1 MEKLSKREKKIRKL
15 EKKLQKLKDKEYKKN
30 SSDVMELT
38 VQKVTIPK
46 LIDLPSY
53 RNDETAPEPMPM
65 PPEEAAG
72 AAEPSES
79 LSMPFQETTMD
90 AAAKPEPLP
99 LPLKDKEMDGAAA
112 PRVSDAVSTQVLDHP
127 TTDKKVDEKEDEKE
141 EKSLEAGAQDIKTMA
156 EKSVYEKILEQAR
169 ETDKRRPVYT
179 TGYFRSVRMIFTA
192 FFADP
197 QATLSAQLTDPDHR
211 AAWTFFMTGVA
222 AFLAGGLFSG
232 GIASGL
238 QAAVL
243 YTIYMMIYPF
253 LVAIVSG
260 AGRNVGIRDI
270 LSVFWV
276 SGIFI
281 DCVHV
286 FSVLCM
292 LMGLWFLA
300 IVAEILALPLGIVFN
315 YMATTAVYGGDNK
328 RAIRTTII
336 ALVTFMLLMIAAGFL
351 LIAISIINS
360 ALGQMMDG
368 GFNIPALIEFIL
380 QYVK

>member
-1 MEKLSKREKKIRKL
+1 MEKRSKREKKIRKL
-15 EKKLQKLKDKEYKKN
+15 EKKLQKLKDKEYQHEDR
-30 SSDVMELT
+30 DVMELT
-38 VQKVTIPK
+38 VQKVTIPRLVDQRAK
-46 LIDLPSY
+46 SD
-53 RNDETAPEPMPM
+53 
-65 PPEEAAG
+65 
-72 AAEPSES
+72 AEQGDTIQDTIQPSEV
-79 LSMPFQETTMD
+79 
-90 AAAKPEPLP
+90 K
-99 LPLKDKEMDGAAA
+99 
-112 PRVSDAVSTQVLDHP
+112 
-127 TTDKKVDEKEDEKE
+127 
-141 EKSLEAGAQDIKTMA
+141 AQDVKTMS
-156 EKSVYEKILEQAR
+156 EKSVYEKILEEAR
-169 ETDKRRPVYT
+169 ETEYKRPVYT
-179 TGYFRSVRMIFTA
+179 TGYFRSIRMIFTA

-211 AAWTFFMTGVA
+211 AAWTFFMTGVM
-222 AFLAGGLFSG
+222 AFLAGGLLSG

-253 LVAIVSG
+253 LVAILSG
-260 AGRNVGIRDI
+260 TGRNAGIRDI

-286 FSVLCM
+286 FSVLSM

-315 YMATTAVYGGDNK
+315 YMATSAIYGGDNK

-351 LIAISIINS
+351 LIAISVINS